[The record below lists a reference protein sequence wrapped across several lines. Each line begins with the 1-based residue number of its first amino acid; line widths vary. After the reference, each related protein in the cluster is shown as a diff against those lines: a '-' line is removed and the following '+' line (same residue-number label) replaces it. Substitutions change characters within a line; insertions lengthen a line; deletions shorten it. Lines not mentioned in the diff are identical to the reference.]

1 MALSRRTGQ
10 RFQASIWPGFVD
22 AITGLLLVLM
32 FVLTIFMIV
41 QFVLRETI
49 SGQESELN
57 SLSAEIAAISQAL
70 GLEKTKVAALQEE
83 LGSVSATLSDTQNQL
98 DQQAQLIQSLTFQR
112 DEAQNALTVANTRIA
127 SFEEQVAGLLA
138 AQARDTEQIE
148 SLSKEK
154 ETLLD
159 EREALNIALAQA
171 RSETDA
177 AAEEARRLAAEEDAL
192 QALIASLEAKQKES
206 DDIIAKQSEDLT
218 KLSDVLSKKEQE
230 QLISSA
236 AADELRRKLETAEAE
251 LTAMT
256 LALEEQRKIAED
268 TLLALAAAE
277 GMQEEV
283 QQKLQE
289 ALLSLEIASRDL
301 ENEEEHRKG
310 LEEEVNTL
318 QSNFTASELA
328 LAAAYARQV
337 NLEARIIELE
347 DLLAAT
353 TSTDQ
358 EQRAL
363 IAKFRQQILVAQTQI
378 ETFEQETLSSDER
391 QKALELQLIA
401 ALENLA
407 QIEQKAESNS
417 QSKEALLAQLAT
429 ARAQLEQRQIE
440 TGSLKGQ
447 VVQFEARIADLL
459 SQIRNLEGIRERNAK
474 RIKGLSAELGQ
485 TQRDLREEKVTTY
498 SQNAQVESLQEQL
511 TQAILNLSQTQ
522 ERLDASGAETEKL
535 RVTLEQLKVD
545 AADQNTIAENLA
557 QALKDLAASQNDAN
571 TLRQDLE
578 AALVAKLMAD
588 QAAESELSRAQEQ
601 EFLRQKALKTLQE
614 REAALNRSDA
624 EAKRLEKETALLNAQ
639 VVELRK
645 QLGELNALLDAS
657 EAADTKSKLELKN
670 LNARLNT
677 ALARAAAEE
686 RRRRKLEEQERER
699 LQKERDALA
708 DQALDLERYK
718 SDFFGRLREVLAD
731 REGVKIVGDR
741 FVFSSEVLFSLGS
754 ADLSE
759 EGKREIN
766 KIGEVLTSVFQ
777 DIPQNIDWV
786 IRVDG
791 HTDSVPI
798 RNTENFADNWE
809 LSQARALSVVRFMI
823 SELNIPPNR
832 LSANG
837 FGEFQ
842 PLNPANTIEARAQN
856 RRIELKLTER

>member
-83 LGSVSATLSDTQNQL
+83 LGSVSATLSDTQSQL
-98 DQQAQLIQSLTFQR
+98 DQQTQLIQSLTFQR

-192 QALIASLEAKQKES
+192 QALIAFLEAKQKES

-301 ENEEEHRKG
+301 ENEEEQRKG

-328 LAAAYARQV
+328 LAAAYARQI

-363 IAKFRQQILVAQTQI
+363 IAEFRQQILVAQTQI
-378 ETFEQETLSSDER
+378 ETFEQEALSSEER

-407 QIEQKAESNS
+407 QIEQKAERNS

-429 ARAQLEQRQIE
+429 VRAQLEQQQIE

-474 RIKGLSAELGQ
+474 RIKGLSTELGQ

-557 QALKDLAASQNDAN
+557 QALKDLVASQNDAN

>member
-301 ENEEEHRKG
+301 ENEEEQRKG

-363 IAKFRQQILVAQTQI
+363 IAEFRQQILVAQTQI
-378 ETFEQETLSSDER
+378 ETFEQEALSSDER

-407 QIEQKAESNS
+407 QIEQKAERNS

-429 ARAQLEQRQIE
+429 VRAQLEQQQIE

-474 RIKGLSAELGQ
+474 RIKGLSTELGQ

>member
-301 ENEEEHRKG
+301 ENEEEQRKG

-328 LAAAYARQV
+328 LAAAYARQI

-363 IAKFRQQILVAQTQI
+363 IAEFRQQILVAQTQI
-378 ETFEQETLSSDER
+378 ETFEQEALSSEER

-407 QIEQKAESNS
+407 QIEQKAERNS

-429 ARAQLEQRQIE
+429 VRAQLEQQQIE

-474 RIKGLSAELGQ
+474 RIKGLSTELGQ

-557 QALKDLAASQNDAN
+557 QALKDLVASQNDAN

>member
-301 ENEEEHRKG
+301 ENEEEQRKG

-328 LAAAYARQV
+328 LAAAYARQI

-363 IAKFRQQILVAQTQI
+363 IAEFRQQILVAQTQI
-378 ETFEQETLSSDER
+378 ETFEQEALSSEER

-407 QIEQKAESNS
+407 QIEQKAERNS

-429 ARAQLEQRQIE
+429 VRAQLEQQQIE

-474 RIKGLSAELGQ
+474 RIKGLSTELGQ

-731 REGVKIVGDR
+731 REGVRIVGDR

>member
-112 DEAQNALTVANTRIA
+112 DEAQNALTVANIRIA

-138 AQARDTEQIE
+138 AQARDTEQID

-301 ENEEEHRKG
+301 ENEEEQRKG

-363 IAKFRQQILVAQTQI
+363 IAEFRQQILVAQTQI
-378 ETFEQETLSSDER
+378 ETFEQEALSSDER

-417 QSKEALLAQLAT
+417 QSKEALLCA
-429 ARAQLEQRQIE
+429 ARH
-440 TGSLKGQ
+440 G
-447 VVQFEARIADLL
+447 
-459 SQIRNLEGIRERNAK
+459 
-474 RIKGLSAELGQ
+474 
-485 TQRDLREEKVTTY
+485 
-498 SQNAQVESLQEQL
+498 
-511 TQAILNLSQTQ
+511 
-522 ERLDASGAETEKL
+522 SGA
-535 RVTLEQLKVD
+535 
-545 AADQNTIAENLA
+545 A
-557 QALKDLAASQNDAN
+557 
-571 TLRQDLE
+571 
-578 AALVAKLMAD
+578 
-588 QAAESELSRAQEQ
+588 
-601 EFLRQKALKTLQE
+601 
-614 REAALNRSDA
+614 
-624 EAKRLEKETALLNAQ
+624 
-639 VVELRK
+639 
-645 QLGELNALLDAS
+645 
-657 EAADTKSKLELKN
+657 
-670 LNARLNT
+670 
-677 ALARAAAEE
+677 
-686 RRRRKLEEQERER
+686 
-699 LQKERDALA
+699 
-708 DQALDLERYK
+708 
-718 SDFFGRLREVLAD
+718 
-731 REGVKIVGDR
+731 
-741 FVFSSEVLFSLGS
+741 
-754 ADLSE
+754 
-759 EGKREIN
+759 
-766 KIGEVLTSVFQ
+766 
-777 DIPQNIDWV
+777 
-786 IRVDG
+786 
-791 HTDSVPI
+791 
-798 RNTENFADNWE
+798 
-809 LSQARALSVVRFMI
+809 
-823 SELNIPPNR
+823 
-832 LSANG
+832 
-837 FGEFQ
+837 
-842 PLNPANTIEARAQN
+842 
-856 RRIELKLTER
+856 

>member
-301 ENEEEHRKG
+301 ENEEEQRKG

-363 IAKFRQQILVAQTQI
+363 IAEFRQQILVAQTQI
-378 ETFEQETLSSDER
+378 ETFEQEALSSEER

-407 QIEQKAESNS
+407 QIEQKAERNS

-429 ARAQLEQRQIE
+429 VRAQLEQQQIE

-474 RIKGLSAELGQ
+474 RIKGLSTELGQ

>member
-236 AADELRRKLETAEAE
+236 AADELRRKLETAESE

-301 ENEEEHRKG
+301 ENEEEQRKG

-363 IAKFRQQILVAQTQI
+363 IAEFRQQILVAQTQI
-378 ETFEQETLSSDER
+378 ETFEQEALSSDER

-429 ARAQLEQRQIE
+429 ARAQLEQQQIE

-766 KIGEVLTSVFQ
+766 KIGEILTSVFQ

-798 RNTENFADNWE
+798 RNTENFAYNWE

>member
-236 AADELRRKLETAEAE
+236 AADELRRKLETAESE

-301 ENEEEHRKG
+301 ENEEEQRKG

-363 IAKFRQQILVAQTQI
+363 IAEFRQQILVAQTQI
-378 ETFEQETLSSDER
+378 ETFEQEALSSDER
-391 QKALELQLIA
+391 QKALELKLIA

-429 ARAQLEQRQIE
+429 ARAQLEQQQIE

-447 VVQFEARIADLL
+447 IVQFEARIADLL

-823 SELNIPPNR
+823 SELYLPPNR

>member
-83 LGSVSATLSDTQNQL
+83 LGSVSATLSDTQSQL
-98 DQQAQLIQSLTFQR
+98 DQQTQLIQSLTFQR

-301 ENEEEHRKG
+301 ENEEEQRKG

-328 LAAAYARQV
+328 LAAAYARQI

-363 IAKFRQQILVAQTQI
+363 IAEFRQQILVAQTQI
-378 ETFEQETLSSDER
+378 ETFEQEALSSEER

-407 QIEQKAESNS
+407 QIEQKAERNS

-429 ARAQLEQRQIE
+429 VRAQLEQQQIE

-474 RIKGLSAELGQ
+474 RIKGLSTELGQ

-557 QALKDLAASQNDAN
+557 QALKDLVASQNDAN

>member
-159 EREALNIALAQA
+159 EREVLNIALAQA

-301 ENEEEHRKG
+301 ENEEEQRKG

-328 LAAAYARQV
+328 LAAAYARQI

-363 IAKFRQQILVAQTQI
+363 IAEFRQQILVAQTQI
-378 ETFEQETLSSDER
+378 ETFEQEALSSEER
-391 QKALELQLIA
+391 QNALELQLIA

-407 QIEQKAESNS
+407 QIEQKAERNS

-429 ARAQLEQRQIE
+429 VRAQLEQQQIE

-474 RIKGLSAELGQ
+474 RIKGLSTELGQ

-798 RNTENFADNWE
+798 RNTGNFADNWE

-823 SELNIPPNR
+823 SELNLPPNR